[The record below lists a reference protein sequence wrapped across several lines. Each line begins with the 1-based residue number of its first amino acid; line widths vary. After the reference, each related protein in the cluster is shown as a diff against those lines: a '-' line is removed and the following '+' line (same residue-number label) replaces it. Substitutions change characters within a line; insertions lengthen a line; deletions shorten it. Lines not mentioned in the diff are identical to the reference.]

1 MRYWAGC
8 LGAHT
13 SVSFLK
19 AWEGWDLGWQERG
32 DLSGRTHSPA
42 APMLGSCMP
51 NYLSCSFEHCHL
63 PGWLGFTAFELGWL
77 CPWDTLLPPGAL
89 PECGPLSVP
98 QLHPDPAEQGGQC
111 AAAPYCSRCHHPL
124 PPRGPLCYYHVLGGP
139 QHEGR
144 GQGPRGGTLDQGG
157 QGKLRLSQGLPLCT
171 AGTCHFASSALR
183 CTVCGH
189 RSCPIPGLLGSTRW
203 PDLTH
208 LSQNYMLT
216 SRLGP

>member
-157 QGKLRLSQGLPLCT
+157 QELHAHFPPRPLTWVETNLAHVSVAQGGPITDLLWLPGQLSD
-171 AGTCHFASSALR
+171 A
-183 CTVCGH
+183 
-189 RSCPIPGLLGSTRW
+189 
-203 PDLTH
+203 
-208 LSQNYMLT
+208 
-216 SRLGP
+216 